1 VNKVIILGSSGEI
14 GSFLSKKLSNTYTI
28 IKASR
33 SKEDSNSHYIDF
45 SDRLLID
52 QFIKNNINS
61 DIYGIINC
69 YGIQKPIGNFGDTNF
84 EDWEKNIII
93 NFQNYSFFIHRILN
107 QNLTN
112 LRKVINFSG
121 GGVTGPRK
129 SFSAYA
135 ISKAALYKFT
145 EILAEEYKDNK
156 IDFNIIAPGSIK
168 SKMTKE
174 IIDVGSKL
182 GDEYSSALKTS
193 NEGGQEKENIVQLCR
208 FLLSGKS
215 NGITGKLIAAQWDN
229 IEEYD
234 LGSLKNDK
242 NLFTLRRIDKKF
254 FIEKK
259 DTK

>member
-1 VNKVIILGSSGEI
+1 MNKVIILGSSGEI
-14 GSFLSKKLSNTYTI
+14 GSFLSEKLSNTYTI
-28 IKASR
+28 INASR

-69 YGIQKPIGNFGDTNF
+69 YGIQKPIGNFGSINF

-93 NFQNYSFFIHRILN
+93 NFQNYSFFMHRVLN

-121 GGVTGPRK
+121 GGVTTPRK

-135 ISKAALYKFT
+135 ISKVALYKFT
-145 EILAEEYKDNK
+145 EILAEEYKNDK
-156 IDFNIIAPGSIK
+156 IDFNIVAPGSIK

-174 IIDVGSKL
+174 IIEAGSEL
-182 GDEYSSALKTS
+182 GDEYSSALKTF
-193 NEGGQEKENIVQLCR
+193 NQGGQEKENIVKLCR
-208 FLLSGKS
+208 FLLSTES
-215 NGITGKLIAAQWDN
+215 DGITGKLIAAQWDN

>member
-1 VNKVIILGSSGEI
+1 MNKVIILGSNGEI
-14 GSFLSKKLSNTYTI
+14 GSFLSEKLSNTYTI

-45 SDRLLID
+45 SDRLLIN
-52 QFIKNNINS
+52 QFITNNINS

-69 YGIQKPIGNFGDTNF
+69 YGIQKPIGNFNNTNF

-121 GGVTGPRK
+121 GGVTAPRK

-145 EILAEEYKDNK
+145 EILAEEYKNDK

-174 IIDVGSKL
+174 IIDAGSEL
-182 GDEYSSALKTS
+182 EDEYLSALQTF
-193 NEGGQEKENIVQLCR
+193 NEGGQEKENILKLCR
-208 FLLSGKS
+208 FLLSDKS
-215 NGITGKLIAAQWDN
+215 SGITGKLISAQWDN
-229 IEEYD
+229 IEEHD
-234 LGSLKNDK
+234 LDSLRNDK
-242 NLFTLRRIDKKF
+242 NLFTLRRIDNKF